1 MKQLLILFFLL
12 FTALSFD
19 PTPVDLASALDEKM
33 VITVSGAVER
43 PGKIELPMYA
53 TIDDALKLV
62 KPLPDADLSALN
74 PQIILNDKD
83 VLNVPVHQEQ
93 SVLKVS
99 INTATVEQ
107 LQQLPGVGP
116 STAQRIVEHRE
127 THGLFQAVEELM
139 EVKGIGPSKYEKL
152 EGNITL

>member
-1 MKQLLILFFLL
+1 M
-12 FTALSFD
+12 
-19 PTPVDLASALDEKM
+19 
-33 VITVSGAVER
+33 
-43 PGKIELPMYA
+43 
-53 TIDDALKLV
+53 
-62 KPLPDADLSALN
+62 
-74 PQIILNDKD
+74 NDKD